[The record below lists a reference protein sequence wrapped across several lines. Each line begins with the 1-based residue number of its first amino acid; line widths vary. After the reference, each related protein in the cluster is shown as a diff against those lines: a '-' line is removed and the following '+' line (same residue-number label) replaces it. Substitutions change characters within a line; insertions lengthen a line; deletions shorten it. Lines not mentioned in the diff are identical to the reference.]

1 LFQHASER
9 DFVETVE
16 QITGRKVR
24 AFLSGT
30 DTDRDVSA
38 EVYFEP
44 VAGPES
50 TIGGSA
56 Q

>member
-1 LFQHASER
+1 MG
-9 DFVETVE
+9 TVE

-24 AFLSGT
+24 AFPSGT

-38 EVYFEP
+38 EVIYLEP
-44 VAGPES
+44 VAGPDS